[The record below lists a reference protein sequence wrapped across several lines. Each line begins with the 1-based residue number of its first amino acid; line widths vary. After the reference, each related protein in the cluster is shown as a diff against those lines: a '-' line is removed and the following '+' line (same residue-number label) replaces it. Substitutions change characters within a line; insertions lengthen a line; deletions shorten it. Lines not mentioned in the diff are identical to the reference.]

1 MFNRIFAIIIGYF
14 NLMFKDV
21 WFKFYSIPV
30 LFAVL
35 FISFNFLVANL
46 SNLPKPLF
54 SDAVAHCKD
63 VSNDR
68 WADDE
73 RTYQD
78 KCIDEFMTGGG
89 DSLFLDI
96 FVILWLAGLLFSI
109 VGIVFVVPLS
119 VYLLLSWRKLRYGH
133 Y

>member
-1 MFNRIFAIIIGYF
+1 
-14 NLMFKDV
+14 MFKDV
-21 WFKFYSIPV
+21 WFKFYSIPI

-54 SDAVAHCKD
+54 SDGVAHCKD

-78 KCIDEFMTGGG
+78 KCIDEFYGGKEDG
-89 DSLFLDI
+89 IITI
-96 FVILWLAGLLFSI
+96 FEMLWVCGLLFSVI
-109 VGIVFVVPLS
+109 GIVFVVPLS
-119 VYLLLSWRKLRYGH
+119 VYLFMSWRKLKYGH

>member
-1 MFNRIFAIIIGYF
+1 M
-14 NLMFKDV
+14 LKDP
-21 WFKFYSIPV
+21 WFRFYSIPV
-30 LFAVL
+30 IFAVL

-46 SNLPKPLF
+46 ADVPKPPF

-78 KCIDEFMTGGG
+78 KCIDEFYGGKEVG
-89 DSLFLDI
+89 FW
-96 FVILWLAGLLFSI
+96 ILGLLFSVI
-109 VGIVFVVPLS
+109 GIVFIIPLS
-119 VYLLLSWRKLRYGH
+119 IYLLLSWRMHRYGL

>member
-1 MFNRIFAIIIGYF
+1 
-14 NLMFKDV
+14 MFKDV
-21 WFKFYSIPV
+21 WFKFYAIPV

-46 SNLPKPLF
+46 SSLPKPLF

-78 KCIDEFMTGGG
+78 KCIDEFFRGKEDGIITT
-89 DSLFLDI
+89 FET
-96 FVILWLAGLLFSI
+96 LWVCGLLFSI
-109 VGIVFVVPLS
+109 IGIPFIIPLS
-119 VYLLLSWRKLRYGH
+119 IYLLLSWRMHQYGH